1 MQNKKRTYQLV
12 TVFLLLV
19 GSFLHAQEE
28 YIVNHSKFMQKTNP
42 SYFGFNSLN
51 RTGVLYNQMK
61 LNEFDKMDNKYV
73 FGALSFSSLD
83 FSLGVDVN
91 SFKIQNTGLTI
102 NLANLSYVYK
112 LQFDNDLYFL
122 PAVTIGFGSSSVN
135 PENLVFED
143 QLDTATGF
151 INSESIDP
159 LAPIIS
165 NVNYMDLGASFML
178 HSDKFMAG
186 LTLKHLNRPNTSY
199 NKEVPFEKPIQ
210 ISVQGAYEFDLN
222 PYERRY
228 LPRYSYLFAYGSFT
242 KFGDSV
248 LIYLSQDFQLG
259 EFSLGLSQQASS
271 LNTFALNNVG
281 VSIGLAVENFD
292 FGVLYNFPF
301 QSPGAVFSPSIF
313 ELFVTFDFS
322 VYRRNR
328 RGQYNRL
335 QTDNYY

>member
-1 MQNKKRTYQLV
+1 MHRFNKTYTIV
-12 TVFLLLV
+12 TVLFLMLCTL
-19 GSFLHAQEE
+19 GFSQDE

-42 SYFGFNSLN
+42 SYFGLNSLN
-51 RTGVLYNQMK
+51 KTGVLYNQMK

-73 FGALSFSSLD
+73 FGALSFDNLD
-83 FSLGVDVN
+83 FSLGLDVN

-122 PAVTIGFGSSSVN
+122 PAVTIGFGSQSVN
-135 PENLVFED
+135 PENLIFED
-143 QLDTATGF
+143 QLNTATGF
-151 INSESIDP
+151 INTESIDP
-159 LAPIIS
+159 LAPVIS
-165 NVNYMDLGASFML
+165 NVNYLDLGASFLL
-178 HSDKFMAG
+178 HSDRFMAG
-186 LTLKHLNRPNTSY
+186 LTLKHLNKPNTSY
-199 NKEVPFEKPIQ
+199 NKEVPFEKPVQ
-210 ISVQGAYEFDLN
+210 ISLQGAYEFDLN

-242 KFGDSV
+242 KFGDAV

-259 EFSLGLSQQASS
+259 EFSVGLSQQAAS

-292 FGVLYNFPF
+292 FGILYNFPF

-322 VYRRNR
+322 IYRRNR

>member
-1 MQNKKRTYQLV
+1 MHRFNKTYTIV
-12 TVFLLLV
+12 TALFLMLCTL
-19 GSFLHAQEE
+19 GFSQDE

-42 SYFGFNSLN
+42 SYFGLNSLN

-73 FGALSFSSLD
+73 FGALSFDNLD

-122 PAVTIGFGSSSVN
+122 PAVTIGFGSQSVN
-135 PENLVFED
+135 PENLIFED
-143 QLDTATGF
+143 QLNTATGF
-151 INSESIDP
+151 INTESIDP
-159 LAPIIS
+159 LAPVIS
-165 NVNYMDLGASFML
+165 NVNYLDLGASFLL
-178 HSDKFMAG
+178 HSDRFMAG
-186 LTLKHLNRPNTSY
+186 LTLKHLNKPNTSY

-210 ISVQGAYEFDLN
+210 ISLQGAYEFDLN

-242 KFGDSV
+242 KFGDAV

-259 EFSLGLSQQASS
+259 EFSVGLSQQAAS

-322 VYRRNR
+322 IYRRNR

>member
-61 LNEFDKMDNKYV
+61 LNEFDKMDTKYV

-322 VYRRNR
+322 IYRRNR